1 MTATESRLVTDV
13 ERLAH
18 THVADCYQ
26 CGKCTAG
33 CPQGEVMDV
42 GPTRLIRMVQT
53 GAVEEAAQSESV
65 WQCVSCLTCSTRCP
79 KSVNIAGVID
89 ALRQISVE
97 RGITAK
103 RFAKTVLFQKE
114 FLKNIRR
121 NGRTNELELV
131 AAWKIARFLDDF
143 NPLAAMKDAQ
153 LGPAMFVRGKLH
165 FIPGSPVK
173 DKALVRRIFDRC
185 AAERKGE
192 RKTKAFGGA
201 RHDK

>member
-1 MTATESRLVTDV
+1 MSATESRLVAEV

-18 THVADCYQ
+18 THAADCYQ

-33 CPQGEVMDV
+33 CPRGEVMDN
-42 GPTRLIRMVQT
+42 GPTRLMRLVQT
-53 GAVEEAAQSESV
+53 GAVEEAARSESV

-79 KSVNIAGVID
+79 KSVNVAGVLD

-97 RGITAK
+97 RKITAG
-103 RFAKTVLFQKE
+103 RFVKTVQFQKE

-131 AAWKIARFLDDF
+131 AAWKIAGFFTDF
-143 NPLAAMKDAQ
+143 NPLAAMKDAK
-153 LGPAMFVRGKLH
+153 LGLPMFVRGKLH
-165 FIPGSPVK
+165 FMPGSPVK

-185 AAERKGE
+185 EADQSAGREKE
-192 RKTKAFGGA
+192 
-201 RHDK
+201 